1 MFSLAYTRV
10 KDFPGASHDMLYTL
24 TLDFMEMEWENIT
37 SKYSVLGE
45 SMISVVPFLNNSLGG
60 CVVLLQM
67 SSKSGCLEQWDD
79 PIPKG

>member
-1 MFSLAYTRV
+1 
-10 KDFPGASHDMLYTL
+10 
-24 TLDFMEMEWENIT
+24 MEWENIT